1 MSAFIQVE
9 NAYYSEPEYDEV
21 IQECRYCE
29 EEMDGW
35 RMNADTWECL
45 TCRTEQPLTR

>member
-1 MSAFIQVE
+1 MQAE

-21 IQECRYCE
+21 IQECIHCE
-29 EEMDGW
+29 DVMDGW
-35 RMNADTWECL
+35 RIYDDTWECL